1 MYNNFQLIFRPP
13 ASELLK
19 HPFFKKA
26 KDKKYL
32 QQTLVA
38 IGPSVEARVQKASK
52 RQSGASG
59 RLHRTVTGEWVWSSE
74 EEDGGKSS
82 DEEAGEKPMNSIEKA
97 SSGSEEDLAEAD
109 GASASTNVAP
119 INLVLRMRFVNNKF
133 VVLFWILFILIVS
146 ILLIFLTLICLFHEF
161 IFTLK

>member
-1 MYNNFQLIFRPP
+1 M
-13 ASELLK
+13 K
-19 HPFFKKA
+19 HPFFRKA

-74 EEDGGKSS
+74 EEDKSS
-82 DEEAGEKPMNSIEKA
+82 DDEVTEKPMNSIAAA
-97 SSGSEEDLAEAD
+97 SSGSEDEVEAE
-109 GASASTNVAP
+109 GSTQNAAP
-119 INLVLRMRFVNNKF
+119 INLVLRMRY
-133 VVLFWILFILIVS
+133 LIV
-146 ILLIFLTLICLFHEF
+146 
-161 IFTLK
+161 

>member
-1 MYNNFQLIFRPP
+1 MAFRFHELNLFFFNCRPT
-13 ASELLK
+13 ATELLK
-19 HPFFKKA
+19 HPFFRKA

-74 EEDGGKSS
+74 EEDKSS
-82 DEEAGEKPMNSIEKA
+82 DEDNVADKPMNSIDV
-97 SSGSEEDLAEAD
+97 GS
-109 GASASTNVAP
+109 SASEDELGEIDGSSTPSNVAP
-119 INLVLRMRFVNNKF
+119 INLVLRMR
-133 VVLFWILFILIVS
+133 
-146 ILLIFLTLICLFHEF
+146 
-161 IFTLK
+161 